1 MKKLQNEET
10 KCKKTII
17 TENPCGCRERESCS
31 LVDALAKSEL
41 WIKKLIRNKEQ
52 IDLQND
58 VSLFVVFVV
67 EMKAYLI
74 WKNDVSKFSKSW
86 GAYLPYLSQIF
97 IKLCFRQKAN
107 VKIRNLL

>member
-1 MKKLQNEET
+1 MAVERE
-10 KCKKTII
+10 
-17 TENPCGCRERESCS
+17 RERESCS

-67 EMKAYLI
+67 EMKAYLP
-74 WKNDVSKFSKSW
+74 WENDVLNFLKY
-86 GAYLPYLSQIF
+86 GGLICC
-97 IKLCFRQKAN
+97 I
-107 VKIRNLL
+107 

>member
-17 TENPCGCRERESCS
+17 TENPCGCRERGRESYS
-31 LVDALAKSEL
+31 LVDVLAKSEL

-86 GAYLPYLSQIF
+86 EL
-97 IKLCFRQKAN
+97 
-107 VKIRNLL
+107 V